1 MGLWLDLLGRAGL
14 TVVSRANYVKSYGR
28 DFAVHRPRAVAE
40 MIEAAGFTP
49 PAPIFQAALI
59 RGWAAAKR

>member
-1 MGLWLDLLGRAGL
+1 MGLWPDLLGRAGQ
-14 TVVSRANYVKSYGR
+14 TIVSRANYVKSCGR
-28 DFAVHRPRAVAE
+28 DFAAHRPRAVAE

-59 RGWAAAKR
+59 RGWAVAKG